1 MLYKIGVQ
9 YSIYGNVLIEAN
21 SKEEAFNIAN
31 DANNKFRLEDVN
43 NASYL
48 LDSWQADKDSINEVS
63 NV

>member
-48 LDSWQADKDSINEVS
+48 IDSWQADKDSINEVS